1 MKHSI
6 LTIFIAC
13 AATYCS
19 GGSRNPEVVASEAA
33 ERQKPL
39 LNPPGGAYLRGVDAK
54 VTNFGDDLEYST
66 GGDFMPLLVDTLSL
80 RGSATLRV
88 RSRSNPA
95 LATSETYE
103 ISAEFTPVLTHP
115 APGSYAAAQV
125 VTLSARQKNVTI
137 QVRGAEGFNDYDVE
151 MGITIAASAT
161 LEVRQCT
168 ATECSVSELLSYQIL
183 PPVVNPP
190 APRALTQDEAED
202 FVERAATAFQQIDA
216 HGLAG
221 LMDEA
226 KLLVIQNPSLIT
238 NASLRQRF
246 LSQDNTQAAAEAC
259 TTVARYLY
267 VSARRLTLGESQLP
281 ELPDFPRYYIRHIA
295 EGSITVDGA
304 GINFV
309 WVANGPALVNP
320 YLPKD
325 ALRPFDVQRGTL
337 YPTDYSLLDKLSALS
352 PHVALL
358 RDGPSGTSHTHT
370 FFAIRNSAGYTMADT
385 YFRDFNGIET
395 RASAGKSWPFA
406 FRFGPAGSRYLHF
419 VYGY

>member
-1 MKHSI
+1 MKHTI
-6 LTIFIAC
+6 LTILIAC
-13 AATYCS
+13 AVIRCAGS
-19 GGSRNPEVVASEAA
+19 SRNPQVVAAEAA

-39 LNPPGGAYLRGVDAK
+39 LNPPGGVYFRGVDAK
-54 VTNFGDDLEYST
+54 VTNFGDNLEYST
-66 GGDFMPLLVDTLSL
+66 GGDFMPLLSDTLSL

-88 RSRSNPA
+88 RPRSTPA

-103 ISAEFTPVLTHP
+103 IAADFTPVLTHP
-115 APGSYAAAQV
+115 APGSYATAQV
-125 VTLSARQKNVTI
+125 VTLSARQKNVRV
-137 QVRGAEGFNDYDVE
+137 QVRGADGFNDYDAE
-151 MGITIAASAT
+151 MGITIAASAN

-168 ATECSVSELLSYQIL
+168 AAECSAPEILSYQIV

-190 APRALTQDEAED
+190 APRALTQNEAD
-202 FVERAATAFQQIDA
+202 GFVKKAATTFQQSSVQ
-216 HGLAG
+216 GLAA

-226 KLLVIQNPSLIT
+226 KLLVIQDSSLIA
-238 NASLRQRF
+238 NAALRQRF
-246 LSQDNTQAAAEAC
+246 LSQNNTQAAAEAC

-267 VSARRLTLGESQLP
+267 ASARRLTLGDRGLP
-281 ELPDFPRYYIRHIA
+281 DMPDFPRYYIRHIA
-295 EGSITVDGA
+295 DGSITVDSTGV
-304 GINFV
+304 NFV

-325 ALRPFDVQRGTL
+325 ALQAFDVQRGTL
-337 YPTDYSLLDKLSALS
+337 YPTDYSLLDKLNVLA
-352 PHVALL
+352 PEVALL

-370 FFAIRNSAGYTMADT
+370 FFAIRNGVVYTMADT